1 MEIVIDT
8 NILISALIKS
18 SKTRELILSSKLT
31 LHSPEH
37 IINET
42 LNNKKEILQKSGLND
57 AEFKRLISILLT
69 RINLVPVDDFK
80 NSVKEALKLV
90 THQEDSPFI
99 ALAISKNIAL
109 WSEDKD
115 LNLQSVIKVYSTRE
129 ISEKII

>member
-1 MEIVIDT
+1 LEIVIDT
-8 NILISALIKS
+8 NVLISALIKP
-18 SKTRELILSSKLT
+18 SKTRELILSSKLI

-42 LNNKKEILQKSGLND
+42 LNNKKEILQKSGLDD
-57 AEFKRLISILLT
+57 AEFQKLTSVLLT

-80 NSVKEALKLV
+80 NSIKEALKLV
-90 THQEDSPFI
+90 THPEDSPFI
-99 ALAISKNIAL
+99 ALALSKNIAL

-115 LNLQSVIKVYSTRE
+115 LKSQAIVKVYSTKE

>member
-1 MEIVIDT
+1 VG

-57 AEFKRLISILLT
+57 AEFKKLISILLT
-69 RINLVPVDDFK
+69 RINLVPVDEFK

-90 THQEDSPFI
+90 TYQEDSPFI

-115 LNLQSVIKVYSTRE
+115 LKLQSVVKVYSTRE

>member
-80 NSVKEALKLV
+80 NSVKYGFGA
-90 THQEDSPFI
+90 F
-99 ALAISKNIAL
+99 ISKSHIFF
-109 WSEDKD
+109 SPD
-115 LNLQSVIKVYSTRE
+115 LPITPRE
-129 ISEKII
+129 